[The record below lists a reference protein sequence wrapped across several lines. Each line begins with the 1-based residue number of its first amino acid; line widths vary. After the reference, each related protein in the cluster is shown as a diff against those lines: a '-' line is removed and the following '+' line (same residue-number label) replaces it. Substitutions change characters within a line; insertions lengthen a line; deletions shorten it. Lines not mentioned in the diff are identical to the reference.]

1 MPVVTTPTVRI
12 LVLEGFILE
21 PGRAG
26 VPGELA
32 DVLPHVANTAIALG
46 KARLPTGDDR
56 PTQPREAP
64 HEPKNR
70 DPIPTHRDPIPSR
83 RKLK

>member
-1 MPVVTTPTVRI
+1 MPKVRV

-26 VPGELA
+26 VPGQVVE
-32 DVLPHVANTAIALG
+32 VLPHVANTAIALG
-46 KARLPTGDDR
+46 KARLPTSDDTHT
-56 PTQPREAP
+56 PPREPP

-70 DPIPTHRDPIPSR
+70 DPVPTHRDPIPHR
-83 RKLK
+83 RNRK

>member
-1 MPVVTTPTVRI
+1 MAEIAKVRV

-26 VPGELA
+26 APGQLV

-46 KARLPTGDDR
+46 KARLPTSDDY
-56 PTQPREAP
+56 PAAPQPVNRD
-64 HEPKNR
+64 PKPINR
-70 DPIPTHRDPIPSR
+70 DPIPTR
-83 RKLK
+83 RKR

>member
-1 MPVVTTPTVRI
+1 MPKVRV

-26 VPGELA
+26 VPGQVVEVA
-32 DVLPHVANTAIALG
+32 PHVANTAIALG
-46 KARLPTGDDR
+46 KARLPTSDDHAG
-56 PTQPREAP
+56 PAPAPP

-70 DPIPTHRDPIPSR
+70 DPVPTHRDPIPTR